1 MNPTTTSKIEV
12 ADVFLAHAHLLDG
25 ISTQC
30 HKVIRAITQCRTE
43 RLGKHSRQCDQCDFA
58 EISYNSCRN
67 RHCPK
72 CQFLS
77 QTKWVDQRV
86 NELLPCPYFHV
97 VFTLPASLNPL
108 ILRNKKETYDVL
120 FKASSETLKEVAAN
134 KKNMGASLGF
144 IGVLHTWGQNLM
156 DHPHIHYI
164 VPGGGLSEDKKQ
176 WIKCKSKY
184 LLSVKILSIVF
195 QGKFLSALEKLY
207 DEGELKLEGQIS
219 HLQDRRQ
226 FKALLVETTKKPWV
240 VYTKKP
246 FAGAEQVVSYLGRYT
261 HRIAIS
267 NHRLIK
273 MENGKVH
280 FRYRDYRDENK
291 KKVMALDAFEFMRRF
306 LLHVLPHGFVKI
318 RHFGI
323 LASRCKKTNLEIC
336 RRILN
341 VLTTV
346 VKLAEK
352 ETWVALLKRVK
363 GIDLELC
370 PKCKTGRVQLGFAA
384 ANTS

>member
-1 MNPTTTSKIEV
+1 MNSTPASKLEV
-12 ADVFLAHAHLLDG
+12 ADVFLEHGHLLDG

-30 HKVIRAITQCRTE
+30 HKVVRAITRCRTE
-43 RLGKHSRQCDQCDFA
+43 ELGKHSRQCDRCDFA

-72 CQFLS
+72 CQYLT

-86 NELLPCPYFHV
+86 KDLLPCPYFHV

-108 ILRNKKETYDVL
+108 ILRNKKEIYDLL
-120 FKASSETLKEVAAN
+120 FKASSETLKEVALN
-134 KKNMGASLGF
+134 RRNMGANLGF
-144 IGVLHTWGQNLM
+144 IGVLHTWGQNLI

-164 VPGGGLSEDKKQ
+164 VPGGGLTEDKKQ
-176 WIKCKSKY
+176 WVKCKSKY
-184 LLSVKILSIVF
+184 LLPVKILSKVF
-195 QGKFLSALEKLY
+195 QGKFLSRLEKLY
-207 DEGELKLEGQIS
+207 DEGGLKLEGQ
-219 HLQDRRQ
+219 LGPLRDRAR
-226 FKALLVETTKKPWV
+226 FKTLLVETTQKSWV
-240 VYTKKP
+240 VYSKKP
-246 FAGAEQVVSYLGRYT
+246 FAGAEQVVNYLGRYT

-273 MENGKVH
+273 MEDGKVH
-280 FRYRDYRDENK
+280 FRYRDSRDDNK
-291 KKVMALDAFEFMRRF
+291 KKVMALDASEFMRRF

-318 RHFGI
+318 RHFGM

-336 RRILN
+336 RRLLN
-341 VLTTV
+341 VLTIAAPV
-346 VKLAEK
+346 IEK
-352 ETWVALLKRVK
+352 ETWVELLKRVT